1 MSCKGQLPP
10 SSQTGQSCGW
20 LVIKNSTTDARK
32 SLASSSA
39 IEMNV
44 PFDAGVMH
52 DMTMRPVL
60 SLSSRYDLTAHWRHA
75 PTLPSAG
82 RSEEHTSELQSL
94 MRISYAVFCLKKTNT
109 KAPHT
114 PKTN

>member
-20 LVIKNSTTDARK
+20 LVIKNSPTDARK

-60 SLSSRYDLTAHWRHA
+60 SHSSRYDLTAHWRHA
-75 PTLPSAG
+75 PTTPTAG
-82 RSEEHTSELQSL
+82 CPPNYGTTRPTVGTARRSRE
-94 MRISYAVFCLKKTNT
+94 RRDGRGGK
-109 KAPHT
+109 
-114 PKTN
+114 

>member
-82 RSEEHTSELQSL
+82 CQQTYGISRPRRSEERRVRTEGVSTGRS
-94 MRISYAVFCLKKTNT
+94 RG
-109 KAPHT
+109 APYH
-114 PKTN
+114 